1 MDVILKVLKV
11 PLLNKDTIIV
21 DPNILLSKAGG
32 AGWFAK
38 KILFVHKETI
48 SFV

>member
-21 DPNILLSKAGG
+21 DPNILLSKE
-32 AGWFAK
+32 GWFAK

>member
-1 MDVILKVLKV
+1 MDVILKVLKG
-11 PLLNKDTIIV
+11 PLLNKDIIV
-21 DPNILLSKAGG
+21 DPNILLSKEGG
-32 AGWFAK
+32 FAK

>member
-11 PLLNKDTIIV
+11 PLLNKDTIIDNC
-21 DPNILLSKAGG
+21 DPNILLSKE
-32 AGWFAK
+32 GWFAK